1 MASAQALTDRFII
14 YFNLLIMKKNLTFIV
29 IGFLVTQMHAQVT
42 PVKLPLYG
50 YDFIANV
57 NDKLLFFAN
66 DGTNPEDYEL
76 WASDGTE
83 AGTMLIKDINP
94 GANGSILDNSYWGPQ
109 FTDRMPVVFND
120 ELYFL
125 AYDFAHGMEIWKTDG
140 TEAGTELLK
149 DINIGPQ
156 GFFDPEFNYPYF
168 TELDGELFFAANDG
182 SHGFELWK
190 TDGTDAGTIMVKDI
204 SADNVYGSNPE
215 HLINFNGTLI
225 FTARDDVYGYEIYK
239 SDGTTAG
246 TMIIKDIVPGIN
258 GAMNNGY
265 AGSID
270 PQFTVIDNYLY
281 FTGRIDETLPV
292 LYYLYR
298 TDGTAAGTITL
309 NNTLQNV
316 TGFTNLND
324 NCYFYAFDGDYYNS
338 AFWKSDGT
346 PGGTE
351 IIETEDEIQAMF
363 TSRSIY
369 NKNGSLYFYGNAE
382 GFTKYGLCKSDGT
395 TAGTSMIYDLEGL
408 GSVPEISNFNSEA
421 DRPEFY
427 CRALVKVSE
436 FAMQNRIMQ
445 SSGTEA
451 STIIYP
457 GVSPFRTT
465 AFLDGDV
472 YFFGIDTTDEE
483 NWGLFKLEP
492 MLTENIIGSNPYIHL
507 SIYPNPAT
515 SHVNI
520 YLPFN
525 IVNGKYII
533 YDSNGKKV
541 RDEYRLS
548 GDQIIVNTNDL
559 DNGLYFIQLLGDEK
573 SFSGSFMVL
582 NE

>member
-1 MASAQALTDRFII
+1 
-14 YFNLLIMKKNLTFIV
+14 MKKNLIFGISCL
-29 IGFLVTQMHAQVT
+29 IITQIHAQVSA
-42 PVKLPLYG
+42 VKLPFYG
-50 YDFIANV
+50 YDFLATV
-57 NDKLLFFAN
+57 NEKLLFFAN

-76 WASDGTE
+76 WSSDGTE
-83 AGTMLIKDINP
+83 AGTVLVKDINP
-94 GANGSILDNSYWGPQ
+94 GTSGSILDNSYWGPQ
-109 FTDRMPVVFND
+109 YTDRMPVVFNN

-140 TEAGTELLK
+140 TEAGTHILK
-149 DINIGPQ
+149 DINPGPY

-182 SHGFELWK
+182 THGFELWK
-190 TDGTDAGTIMVKDI
+190 TDGSEGGTEMVKDI
-204 SADNVYGSNPE
+204 SVDGIYGSNPE

-239 SDGTTAG
+239 SDGTGAG

-265 AGSID
+265 ASSID

-316 TGFTNLND
+316 TGFTNFND
-324 NCYFYAFDGDYYNS
+324 DCYFYAFDGDYYNS

-351 IIETEDEIQAMF
+351 IIETDNEIQAMF

-395 TAGTSMIYDLEGL
+395 TAGTSMIYELEGL
-408 GSVPEISNFNSEA
+408 GSVPEISNFNSED

-427 CRALVKVSE
+427 CRALIKVSD

-445 SSGTEA
+445 CSGSAA

-457 GVSPFRTT
+457 GASPFRTT

-472 YFFGIDTTDEE
+472 YFFGIDTTGDE

-492 MLTENIIGSNPYIHL
+492 MLVENIVGSNSFDPL
-507 SIYPNPAT
+507 SIYPNPT
-515 SHVNI
+515 SDHIFITLPDNI
-520 YLPFN
+520 K
-525 IVNGKYII
+525 NGEYVV
-533 YDSNGKKV
+533 YDMNGKKV
-541 RDEYRLS
+541 IDQQNFS
-548 GDQIIVNTNDL
+548 GDDLTLTTRSL
-559 DNGLYFIQLLGDEK
+559 DNGLYFIQLRTAEN
-573 SFSGSFMVL
+573 SYSGSFMIL
-582 NE
+582 KE